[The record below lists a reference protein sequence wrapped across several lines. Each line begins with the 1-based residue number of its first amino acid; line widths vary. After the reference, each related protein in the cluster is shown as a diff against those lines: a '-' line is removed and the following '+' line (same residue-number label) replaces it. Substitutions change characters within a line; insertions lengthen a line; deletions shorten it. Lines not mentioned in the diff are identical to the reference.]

1 MEVKELMR
9 GSATNGDTNG
19 SLPSS
24 SPDISNNSPAQVPK
38 YNSASPL
45 PSSPL
50 PQQAS
55 HTQYK
60 FICHSFVHASSE
72 KSEAMGMGNY
82 KH

>member
-55 HTQYK
+55 HTSHRYP
-60 FICHSFVHASSE
+60 
-72 KSEAMGMGNY
+72 
-82 KH
+82 